1 MAAQAGG
8 LGVGKVRTTA
18 RRRRTTKS
26 GHTGDGRMKSGG
38 APLRTRAERRD
49 ASSDPVPREE
59 HLAKNQGLALA
70 SFNSRES
77 PDLSPRAGGSHTGGT
92 LQEEETRDGDLACS
106 SKSLH

>member
-1 MAAQAGG
+1 M
-8 LGVGKVRTTA
+8 T
-18 RRRRTTKS
+18 S

-38 APLRTRAERRD
+38 APLCTRAERRD

-77 PDLSPRAGGSHTGGT
+77 PDLSPRAGDHTRGGNT
-92 LQEEETRDGDLACS
+92 LQEEETGDGDLACS
-106 SKSLH
+106 SKS